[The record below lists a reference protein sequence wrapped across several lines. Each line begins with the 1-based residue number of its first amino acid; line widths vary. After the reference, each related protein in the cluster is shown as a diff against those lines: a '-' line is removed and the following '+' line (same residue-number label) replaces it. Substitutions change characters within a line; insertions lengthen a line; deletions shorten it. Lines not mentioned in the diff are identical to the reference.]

1 MKSQIKTA
9 ITLFARRLSLSSS
22 DIIRMVPLSQT
33 SSATAGTIRNYVRL
47 NSEGAARN
55 IMYCCFNVLRFHW
68 KINIVVFI
76 FSVMASAR
84 LILPGNTAG
93 CLQSAAGWPY
103 PHLQFLTG

>member
-9 ITLFARRLSLSSS
+9 ITLFAQRLSLSSS

-68 KINIVVFI
+68 KFNIVF
-76 FSVMASAR
+76 
-84 LILPGNTAG
+84 
-93 CLQSAAGWPY
+93 
-103 PHLQFLTG
+103 FLFFQ

>member
-22 DIIRMVPLSQT
+22 DILLIVPLSQT
-33 SSATAGTIRNYVRL
+33 SSVPAGTICDIVRL

-68 KINIVVFI
+68 KINIVF
-76 FSVMASAR
+76 
-84 LILPGNTAG
+84 
-93 CLQSAAGWPY
+93 
-103 PHLQFLTG
+103 FLFFQ